1 LSGSHAHALYFHGH
15 SAVHRLPGAVK
26 LAALFVYV
34 LAVVATPPTFFPAMV
49 VHVAV
54 LLTALA
60 FSELPV
66 GFFLRRLLVD
76 IPFVLFALFLPL
88 VGTAPHIE
96 VGFLSLS
103 VPGLYAAWNI
113 IVKATLGVGAS
124 VIVGGTT
131 EVPEIVAGLERLRV
145 PRLMTAIISS
155 MVRYME
161 VVGDEFKRARIAM
174 DARGFRARWLGHA
187 RPLATSAG
195 ALFIRSYERGE
206 RVYQAMAA
214 RGFTGHMPDLEER
227 GPISPGQWATGL
239 APAAVSLVAAAA
251 ALLLT

>member
-1 LSGSHAHALYFHGH
+1 MSGSHAHALHYHGH

-34 LAVVATPPTFFPAMV
+34 VAVVATPATYFPALA
-49 VHVAV
+49 VHLAV
-54 LLTALA
+54 LFTALA
-60 FSELPV
+60 LSELPI

-76 IPFVLFALFLPL
+76 VPFVLFALFLPL
-88 VGTAPHIE
+88 VGSAPHVE

-103 VPGLYAAWNI
+103 VPGLYAAWSI
-113 IVKATLGVGAS
+113 MVKATLGVGAS
-124 VIVGGTT
+124 IIVAGTT
-131 EVPEIVAGLERLRV
+131 EVPEIVAGLDRLRM
-145 PRLMTAIISS
+145 PSLITAIISS
-155 MVRYME
+155 MVRYLE

-174 DARGFRARWLGHA
+174 DARGLRARWLGHA
-187 RPLATSAG
+187 RPLAASAG

-214 RGFTGHMPDLEER
+214 RGFTGRMPADDR
-227 GPISPGQWATGL
+227 APITAGQWWRGL
-239 APAAVSLVAAAA
+239 APALVSMSAAVA